1 MSADNSPPE
10 RTGPYQPAG
19 LPAAGLLAGRYKL
32 REKIGEGGM
41 GEVWVA
47 EQTQPVQRKVAV
59 KLIKPGM
66 DSQAVL
72 SRFEAERQAL
82 ALMDHPN
89 IAKVLDGGTTEQGR
103 PFFVMDYVKGVPITQ
118 YCDEARLTVAQRL
131 ALLIP
136 VCQAVQHAHQKG
148 IIHRDLKPSNILV
161 CLYDGQPV
169 PKVID
174 FGLAKAL
181 HQPLTE
187 HTLYTAHGLMLG
199 TPAYMSPE
207 QAEVNNLDI
216 DTRSDIYALG
226 VILYELL
233 TGSTPLERRQFQEA
247 AWQEMLRLLKEEE
260 PPRPST
266 RLSGS
271 GTLPK
276 VAAQRQLEPAKL
288 TKLVRGELDWI
299 ALKALA
305 KERSRRYQTA
315 NGLARDLER
324 YLHDEPV
331 EACPPSVAY
340 RARKLLRRYKGP
352 VLAAAV
358 ALVALVAGIV
368 GTSWGL
374 VRADR
379 ERELAEKAATAE
391 RQAKLE
397 AQAQQAEAEVQQAR
411 AEAGEKLAGDRLV
424 QMEAQKKKA
433 EEEKRVA
440 QAVRDFLQTKLL
452 GQADTRTQADALLE
466 RGGFAAAANRN
477 VTVREL
483 LDRAAAELTP
493 EKIEANF
500 PRQPLLQAE
509 ILQTV
514 GHTYRGVG
522 EYGLAVSLLQRAAAL
537 CQQQLGPD
545 HPDTIGALHVLAV
558 AYQEAGKLP
567 EAIQLCEKVREARER
582 TLGPEHHDTLATLN
596 NLATAYRAAGK
607 LPEAIRLLKQV
618 RAANETKLGAEHPGT
633 LTTLTNLA
641 VAYHAA
647 AKLPEAIKLLEQV
660 RAAEETK
667 LGPQHPSTLTAL
679 TNLADAYRDA
689 GKLPEAIELCQQ
701 VRAGLETKLGPEHP
715 STLAALNTL
724 AVAYQDAGK
733 LQEAVKLFEQVHA
746 AKETKL
752 GADHPDTLTTLHN
765 LALAYRFAGKLPE
778 AIKLLEQV
786 RAAQEKKLGTDHL
799 STLTTLDSLG
809 VAYQSAGKLPEAIKL
824 FEQVRAARERKLG
837 PDHPHTLTTL
847 HNLAVA
853 YQVTGKL
860 PEAIKLLE
868 QARAG
873 QETQLGPD
881 HPRTLTTLTSLAV
894 AYEFAGKVPEAIKLL
909 EQARAGQETQ
919 LGPDHPD
926 TLTTLHGLARAYR
939 AAERV
944 PEAIQLFKQV
954 RTARAR
960 KLGPDHPDTQATL
973 HDLACAYWSAK
984 QLDKSIPLFEEVLKY
999 REAKLGR
1006 QHPGTLLTV
1015 ANLGVNYGD
1024 AGRLDEAI
1032 PLLEEAYRKG
1042 QAHTSLAWV
1051 GNELLAAYTKA
1062 GKTAATAR
1070 LVPELLAQ
1078 VRTQQPLEKAQ
1089 LAGALSPAGKQLLEG
1104 KQYVEAEPVLRECLA
1119 LREKLA
1125 KPASAN
1131 APASPA
1137 VLPWQVANTKSLLGG
1152 ALLGQKKYPEAEPLL
1167 QAGVEGLT
1175 KDEKAVPPQ
1184 FRSIIAEAMQR
1195 LVEMCEATGKADE
1208 AASWR
1213 NRLAARAKP

>member
-1 MSADNSPPE
+1 MSADNAPLE

-19 LPAAGLLAGRYKL
+19 LPADHLLAGRYKL
-32 REKIGEGGM
+32 REKLGEGGM

-89 IAKVLDGGTTEQGR
+89 IAKVLDGGRSDQGR
-103 PFFVMDYVKGVPITQ
+103 PFFVMDYVKGVPLTQ

-216 DTRSDIYALG
+216 DTRSDIYSLG

-247 AWQEMLRLLKEEE
+247 AWQEMLRLIKEEE

-315 NGLARDLER
+315 SGLARDLER

-340 RARKLLRRYKGP
+340 RAKKLLRRYKGP

-358 ALVALVAGIV
+358 VLVALVAGIV

-379 ERELAEKAATAE
+379 ERDLAEKAATAE
-391 RQAKLE
+391 RQAKVEAE
-397 AQAQQAEAEVQQAR
+397 AQKEAAEVQQAR
-411 AEAGEKLAGDRLV
+411 AEAGEKLAGERLV
-424 QMEAQKKKA
+424 QMEAEKKRA
-433 EEEKRVA
+433 EQEKQVA

-466 RGGFAAAANRN
+466 HGGFAAGANRN

-500 PRQPLLQAE
+500 PKQPLLQAE

-514 GHTYRGVG
+514 GATYYGVG
-522 EYGLAVSLLQRAAAL
+522 EYGLAVSFHQRAAAL
-537 CQQQLGPD
+537 RQQQLGPD
-545 HPDTIGALHVLAV
+545 NLDTLDTLNHLGLA
-558 AYQEAGKLP
+558 YYGAGKLA
-567 EAIQLCEKVREARER
+567 EAI
-582 TLGPEHHDTLATLN
+582 
-596 NLATAYRAAGK
+596 
-607 LPEAIRLLKQV
+607 
-618 RAANETKLGAEHPGT
+618 
-633 LTTLTNLA
+633 
-641 VAYHAA
+641 
-647 AKLPEAIKLLEQV
+647 
-660 RAAEETK
+660 
-667 LGPQHPSTLTAL
+667 
-679 TNLADAYRDA
+679 
-689 GKLPEAIELCQQ
+689 
-701 VRAGLETKLGPEHP
+701 
-715 STLAALNTL
+715 
-724 AVAYQDAGK
+724 
-733 LQEAVKLFEQVHA
+733 KLFEQVGTA
-746 AKETKL
+746 RQTKL
-752 GADHPDTLTTLHN
+752 GPDHRDTLIVLNN
-765 LALAYRFAGKLPE
+765 LAM
-778 AIKLLEQV
+778 
-786 RAAQEKKLGTDHL
+786 
-799 STLTTLDSLG
+799 
-809 VAYQSAGKLPEAIKL
+809 AYQAAGKLPEAIKL
-824 FEQVRAARERKLG
+824 FEQLRAPQENKLGTDDVVTLATLNNLGLTYHAAGRLPEAMKLYAHVRAIQEKKLG
-837 PDHPHTLTTL
+837 STHPNTLQTL
-847 HNLAVA
+847 NNLAWA
-853 YQVTGKL
+853 YQAADKL
-860 PEAIKLLE
+860 PEAIKLYE
-868 QARAG
+868 QVAAAR
-873 QETQLGPD
+873 E
-881 HPRTLTTLTSLAV
+881 V
-894 AYEFAGKVPEAIKLL
+894 K
-909 EQARAGQETQ
+909 

-926 TLTTLHGLARAYR
+926 TLTTLNNLAVAYR
-939 AAERV
+939 DAQRL
-944 PEAIQLFKQV
+944 PEAIKLFERVRGAFATRLGPQHPSTLVALNNLAGAYQAAGKLAEAIKLFEQV
-954 RTARAR
+954 RAAQETR
-960 KLGPDHPDTQATL
+960 LGPDHPDTLTTL
-973 HDLACAYWSAK
+973 NNLAVAYQEAQRLPEAIRIYEQVHAAFETQLGPQHPSTLTTLSNLAK
-984 QLDKSIPLFEEVLKY
+984 AHGTAGQLDKSIPLFEEVLK
-999 REAKLGR
+999 RRAEKLGR
-1006 QHPGTLLTV
+1006 DHPDTLDTK
-1015 ANLGVNYGD
+1015 ANLGTNYCD
-1024 AGRLDEAI
+1024 ADRLDEGI

-1042 QAHTSLAWV
+1042 QAHASLAWV
-1051 GNELLAAYTKA
+1051 GNALRAAYAKA
-1062 GKTAATAR
+1062 SKTAEGSRLIQEVLARTRQQVSPQSPRLASALAT
-1070 LVPELLAQ
+1070 
-1078 VRTQQPLEKAQ
+1078 
-1089 LAGALSPAGKQLLEG
+1089 AGKQLLEL
-1104 KQYVEAEPVLRECLA
+1104 KQYADAEPVLRECLV
-1119 LREKLA
+1119 LRQKLEKA
-1125 KPASAN
+1125 PVAHTPGSPAPTPGPPTVAPWQIAN
-1131 APASPA
+1131 A
-1137 VLPWQVANTKSLLGG
+1137 QSLLGG
-1152 ALLGQKKYPEAEPLL
+1152 ALLGQKKLPEAEPLL
-1167 QAGVEGLT
+1167 LAGALGLT
-1175 KDEKAVPPQ
+1175 KDEKAIPPQ
-1184 FRSIIAEAMQR
+1184 ARRNIAEAMQR
-1195 LVEMCEATGKADE
+1195 LVELYEATGKADE
-1208 AASWR
+1208 AAQWR
-1213 NRLAARAKP
+1213 KRLAAPAKP